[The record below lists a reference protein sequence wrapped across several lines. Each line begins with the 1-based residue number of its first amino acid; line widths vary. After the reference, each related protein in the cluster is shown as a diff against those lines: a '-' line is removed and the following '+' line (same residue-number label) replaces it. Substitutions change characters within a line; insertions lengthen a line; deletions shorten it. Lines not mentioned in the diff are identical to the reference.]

1 MERNWLICAQLG
13 WYCAKFPNI
22 TSEDLRIKIDQYL
35 TDSKFTP
42 LGTEEGDLQLLDE
55 MIAELT
61 MAGIGRG
68 FNRKDRRTKIKS

>member
-1 MERNWLICAQLG
+1 MLG
-13 WYCAKFPNI
+13 WFCAKEKNI
-22 TSEDLRIKIDQYL
+22 TSQDLREKLDEYL
-35 TDSKFTP
+35 LDSKFTP

-68 FNRKDRRTKIKS
+68 FNRKDRRYAKKH